1 MYYIR
6 IWSYYMLNGF
16 AAEHSGI
23 LTFDSLL
30 GHWEQSEAKYFLRKA
45 FGLMLNTSSKSEEPE
60 YAQMVLE
67 TLGIILFE
75 MNLGLESVLCCILKN
90 VADGGKLAT
99 DAIENEFGK
108 PVSCLI
114 DGIHKLEKL
123 DTSKFL
129 TNKEN
134 LIGLL
139 ITLND
144 DIRVLLIRLAMRL
157 YDIRHVT
164 DYPTEK
170 QKLIIGETRMLYLPI
185 AHRLGLYR
193 IKNELEDRL
202 MRYIYPKTYKQIEE
216 KLRQTKS
223 NRDQYTSHF
232 VIPIAEKLTE
242 NGFDFEIKSR
252 VKSIPSIYR
261 KMIIQ
266 KVDFESV
273 YDIFAIRIIIN
284 KTIENEAADCWKAYS
299 LTTDIYAP
307 DPGRLRDWI
316 SLPKPNGYES
326 LHTTVIGP
334 GGRWVEVQ
342 IRSRRM
348 DDIDEEGYAA
358 HWKYKNTGKEISKE
372 DIFSIYRELL
382 VKPLQVSL
390 DKIISQGKQELNS
403 DDVFIF
409 TPKGDLKKLKKGCT
423 VLDFAYAVSS
433 ELGSTCTGAI
443 INGKIVSLKY
453 VLINGDTVKIVSSKT
468 QKPHKDWLEIAKSPL
483 SIFMI
488 REALKI
494 DVNHEKEKPSPRMP
508 ESAKSFPESISRI
521 KAGKENYVIIDSGI
535 NSLHYQFASCCE
547 PELGHTIFAF
557 VSVTQGIKIHR
568 TSCSNARQLIA
579 RFPYRVLEAR
589 WK

>member
-1 MYYIR
+1 
-6 IWSYYMLNGF
+6 MLNGF
-16 AAEHSGI
+16 APEHSGI

-30 GHWEQSEAKYFLRKA
+30 GHWEQSEVKYFLRKA

-139 ITLND
+139 ITLNE

-284 KTIENEAADCWKAYS
+284 KTIENEVADCWKAYS

-326 LHTTVIGP
+326 LHITVIGP

>member
-1 MYYIR
+1 
-6 IWSYYMLNGF
+6 MLNGF
-16 AAEHSGI
+16 APEHSGI

>member
-1 MYYIR
+1 
-6 IWSYYMLNGF
+6 MLNGF
-16 AAEHSGI
+16 APEHSGI

-139 ITLND
+139 ITLNE

-284 KTIENEAADCWKAYS
+284 KTIENEVADCWKAYS

-326 LHTTVIGP
+326 LHITVIGP